1 MALNR
6 VIELRLTAA
15 SLTDLYQKELKIWRE
30 MAQRAYDFEKTAIWQ
45 SGQNAKV
52 RQDDVIP
59 ALKMQLEVAPKLRD
73 YLSNPKLQQKY
84 WYDYFAA
91 LIIDRLWTE
100 ISKEPTEG
108 EGTDEG
114 EA

>member
-15 SLTDLYQKELKIWRE
+15 GLTKLYEDELSIWKE
-30 MAQRAYDFEKTAIWQ
+30 MAQRAFAYEKEAICR
-45 SGQNAKV
+45 SGKGAVV

-59 ALKMQLEVAPKLRD
+59 ALRMQLEVAPKLRD
-73 YLSNPKLQQKY
+73 VLTGNPKLQQKY

-91 LIIDRLWTE
+91 LIVDRLW
-100 ISKEPTEG
+100 K
-108 EGTDEG
+108 DLNK
-114 EA
+114 